1 VGEFIVAHKIALLL
15 IGVALGGFVLLTRGK
30 SVQAA
35 AGYPVDPYAG
45 GSPSSAGAGGGFD
58 LSSLLPAGPAGP
70 ALDPSAPAA
79 SAASDA
85 PTAGEAPAAVD
96 NSPVLAAPG
105 STLGTQ
111 GTDVWGNII
120 GEQPVVVPTDAEAAD
135 PLATQRQINA
145 TNSLIASAQAGDRN
159 AQAQL
164 AAMPA
169 PATNDPLYA
178 SYKLAQGVLAAAPPP
193 DAVDRFLAN
202 QASRTP
208 ASASGTG
215 TAPAV
220 SLPVSTPDFTP
231 RPTLGHAVA
240 V

>member
-1 VGEFIVAHKIALLL
+1 MGEFIVAHKIALLL
-15 IGVALGGFVLLTRGK
+15 IGAAISGFILLTRNKGA
-30 SVQAA
+30 QAA
-35 AGYPVDPYAG
+35 NGVPVDPYAAGRPSNDSGG
-45 GSPSSAGAGGGFD
+45 GSFD
-58 LSSLLPAGPAGP
+58 LSSLLPHGPAGP
-70 ALDPSAPAA
+70 ALDPSPAAGDGTAGQAPAA
-79 SAASDA
+79 I
-85 PTAGEAPAAVD
+85 D
-96 NSPVLAAPG
+96 NSPALAAPG

-135 PLATQRQINA
+135 PLGTRQQITATQVLINA
-145 TNSLIASAQAGDRN
+145 AQAGDRN

-169 PATNDPLYA
+169 VATNDPLYA
-178 SYKLAQGVLAAAPPP
+178 TYKLAQGVLAGAPPP
-193 DAVDRFLAN
+193 DAVDRFLTS

-220 SLPVSTPDFTP
+220 SLPVSSAPVDPTP